1 VVYSPCHPFWVD
13 FRKIHRYFV
22 DYPEYQ
28 QYDCDM
34 EIDRLIDLK
43 NLLAKKSFFL
53 FGPRASGKSTLVRR
67 QLSDSATII
76 DLLNS
81 RYFLSLSAAPQDLE
95 AIIDAG
101 DSRLVVID
109 EIQRIPALLNEV
121 HRLIEN
127 RKIRFLL
134 TGSSARKLR
143 RGQANLLAGRVWE
156 ARLFPLTWNEAP
168 HFSLEKYLRYGG
180 LPAVYLSEFPE
191 EELDAYVNTYLKEEI
206 MAEGLVRNLPP
217 FARFLR
223 SIALANGEVINFT
236 KLANDCQVAA
246 STVREHVGLLE
257 DTLVG
262 FFLPAWAESRKR
274 KAIKSG
280 KFYFFDPGVTHTLAG
295 TRVLDRNSDL
305 YGKSFEQ
312 FIGMEIRAYL
322 SYSRIKLPF
331 TYWRSTHGHEVD
343 FLVGERTAVEVKA
356 TTRPVPSDFKGL
368 KALAEERVFAELFLV
383 SHDPVATRQGNIRAL
398 HWEDFLT
405 RLWQGEI
412 I

>member
-1 VVYSPCHPFWVD
+1 MEVD
-13 FRKIHRYFV
+13 RI
-22 DYPEYQ
+22 
-28 QYDCDM
+28 
-34 EIDRLIDLK
+34 IDLK
-43 NLLAKKSFFL
+43 SLLGKKSFFL
-53 FGPRASGKSTLVRR
+53 FGPRATGKSTLVRR
-67 QLSDSATII
+67 QLSDSATVI

-81 RYFLSLSAAPQDLE
+81 RLFLRLSVAPYDLE
-95 AIIDAG
+95 AIIDAS
-101 DSRLVVID
+101 DSRLIVID

-121 HRLIEN
+121 HRLIED

-156 ARLFPLTWNEAP
+156 ARLFPLTWKEAP
-168 HFSLEKYLRYGG
+168 DFNLEKYLRYGG

-191 EELDAYVNTYLKEEI
+191 EELDAYVNTYMKEEI

-223 SIALANGEVINFT
+223 SMALANGEVINFT

-246 STVREHVGLLE
+246 STVREHVALLE

-343 FLVGERTAVEVKA
+343 FLIGERTAVEAKA
-356 TTRPVPSDFKGL
+356 TTRVMPGDLKGL
-368 KALAEERVFAELFLV
+368 KALSEERIFADLFLV
-383 SHDPVATRQGNIRAL
+383 SQDAVATRQADIQAI
-398 HWEDFLT
+398 HWEDFLN

-412 I
+412 IATG

>member
-1 VVYSPCHPFWVD
+1 
-13 FRKIHRYFV
+13 
-22 DYPEYQ
+22 
-28 QYDCDM
+28 M
-34 EIDRLIDLK
+34 EIERILDLK
-43 NLLAKKSFFL
+43 DLLRKKSFFL
-53 FGPRASGKSTLVRR
+53 FGPRATGKSTLVSL

-81 RYFLSLSAAPQDLE
+81 RFFLRLSAMPHDIE

-101 DSRLVVID
+101 DYSLIVID

-156 ARLFPLTWNEAP
+156 ARLFPLTWKEAP
-168 HFSLEKYLRYGG
+168 DFDLDRYLRYGG
-180 LPAVYLSEFPE
+180 LPDVYLSEFPE

-217 FARFLR
+217 FTRFLR
-223 SIALANGEVINFT
+223 SIALSNGEVMNFT
-236 KLANDCQVAA
+236 KLASDCQVAA
-246 STVREHVGLLE
+246 STVREHVSLLE

-262 FFLPAWAESRKR
+262 FFLPAWTKSRKR

-295 TRVLDRNSDL
+295 TQVLDRNSDL
-305 YGKSFEQ
+305 YGRSFEQ

-322 SYSRIKLPF
+322 SYSRIKLPL

-343 FLVGERTAVEVKA
+343 FLIGERTAVEVKA
-356 TTRPVPSDFKGL
+356 TKRVVPGDFKGL
-368 KALAEERVFAELFLV
+368 KALAEERVFSNFFLV
-383 SHDPVATRQGNIRAL
+383 SHDSVATRQANILAI
-398 HWEDFLT
+398 HWEDFLK
-405 RLWQGEI
+405 RLWQGKI
-412 I
+412 IATD

>member
-1 VVYSPCHPFWVD
+1 
-13 FRKIHRYFV
+13 
-22 DYPEYQ
+22 
-28 QYDCDM
+28 M
-34 EIDRLIDLK
+34 EIERILDLK
-43 NLLAKKSFFL
+43 ELLRKKSFFL
-53 FGPRASGKSTLVRR
+53 FGPRATGKSTLVNR
-67 QLSDSATII
+67 QLSDSGTII

-81 RYFLSLSAAPQDLE
+81 RFYLRLSAAPQDLE
-95 AIIDAG
+95 GIIDAG
-101 DSRLVVID
+101 DFRLVVID

-127 RKIRFLL
+127 RKMKFLL

-156 ARLFPLTWNEAP
+156 ARLFPLTWREIPDFN
-168 HFSLEKYLRYGG
+168 LEKYLRYGG
-180 LPAVYLSEFPE
+180 LPAVYLSEFPD

-217 FARFLR
+217 FARFLQ

-236 KLANDCQVAA
+236 KIANDCQVAA

-262 FFLPAWAESRKR
+262 FLLPAWVESRKR

-312 FIGMEIRAYL
+312 FIGMEIRAFL
-322 SYSRIKLPF
+322 SYNRIKLPF
-331 TYWRSTHGHEVD
+331 TFWRSTHGHEVD
-343 FLVGERTAVEVKA
+343 FLIGESTAVEVKA
-356 TTRPVPSDFKGL
+356 TTRAVPGDFKGL
-368 KALAEERVFAELFLV
+368 KALAEERIFSDLFLV
-383 SHDPVATRQGNIRAL
+383 SQDKVATREANIHTI
-398 HWEDFLT
+398 HWEDFLM

-412 I
+412 IRN

>member
-1 VVYSPCHPFWVD
+1 
-13 FRKIHRYFV
+13 
-22 DYPEYQ
+22 
-28 QYDCDM
+28 M
-34 EIDRLIDLK
+34 GIDRILDLK
-43 NLLAKKSFFL
+43 SLLAKKSFFL
-53 FGPRASGKSTLVRR
+53 FGPRATGKSTLVHS

-76 DLLNS
+76 DLLDS
-81 RYFLSLSAAPQDLE
+81 RLFLRLSAAPQDLE
-95 AIIDAG
+95 AIIDVK
-101 DSRLVVID
+101 DSGLIVID
-109 EIQRIPALLNEV
+109 EIQRVPELLNEV
-121 HRLIEN
+121 HRLIEK

-134 TGSSARKLR
+134 TGSSARKLK

-156 ARLFPLTWNEAP
+156 ARMFPLTWKEAP
-168 HFSLEKYLRYGG
+168 GFNLEKYLRYGG

-223 SIALANGEVINFT
+223 SMAMANGEVINFT
-236 KLANDCQVAA
+236 KLASDCQVAA
-246 STVREHVGLLE
+246 STVREHVALLE

-262 FFLPAWAESRKR
+262 FLLPAWAESKKR

-322 SYSRIKLPF
+322 SYNRTKLPL

-343 FLVGERTAVEVKA
+343 FLVAERTAVEVKA
-356 TTRPVPSDFKGL
+356 TARVVPGDFKGL
-368 KALAEERVFAELFLV
+368 KALAEEQVFSDLFLV
-383 SHDPVATRQGNIRAL
+383 SQDAVATRQGKIRAI
-398 HWEDFLT
+398 HWEDFLK

-412 I
+412 IPAK